1 MPKYSYRCS
10 GCDKEF
16 ELYHSMFE
24 SIERCILCEAE
35 EVKRVPYLNF
45 SVANS
50 KKSGDIVKEFIND
63 VKVDVEKEKKKL
75 REEYDG

>member
-1 MPKYSYRCS
+1 
-10 GCDKEF
+10 
-16 ELYHSMFE
+16 MFE